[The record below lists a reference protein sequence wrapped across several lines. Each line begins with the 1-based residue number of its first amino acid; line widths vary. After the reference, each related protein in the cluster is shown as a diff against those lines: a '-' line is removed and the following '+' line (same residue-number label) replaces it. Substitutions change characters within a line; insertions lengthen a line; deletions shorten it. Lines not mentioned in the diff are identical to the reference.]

1 MSIKTKESFFKIL
14 SIVSGIE
21 LIGMSVLSVIYGIL
35 ILFGVNQAIP
45 SKIATINGSMSMSTN
60 NDAFVASPIV
70 YKANSGGIFIKIL
83 VLLIVAALVYGLIRL
98 AKYIFEQKDMSY
110 QQLIKRKKVY
120 LLLSIIT
127 AIGSLVNALFA
138 IFVFL
143 PIISMYILTEIN
155 DSEDEDDD
163 D

>member
-14 SIVSGIE
+14 SIVLGIE
-21 LIGMSVLSVIYGIL
+21 LIGISVLSVVYGIL

-45 SKIATINGSMSMSTN
+45 SKVATMYPLMSTS
-60 NDAFVASPIV
+60 DGLFGASQIV
-70 YKANSGGIFIKIL
+70 YKTNSEGIFIKFLI
-83 VLLIVAALVYGLIRL
+83 LLIVAALVYGFIRL
-98 AKYIFEQKDMSY
+98 AKYIFKQKDMSY

-120 LLLSIIT
+120 FLLSII
-127 AIGSLVNALFA
+127 AAVGSLVNALFA

>member
-1 MSIKTKESFFKIL
+1 MSIKAKESFFKVL
-14 SIVSGIE
+14 SIVLGIE
-21 LIGMSVLSVIYGIL
+21 LIGISALSVIQGIL
-35 ILFGVNQAIP
+35 ILFGVNLAIP
-45 SKIATINGSMSMSTN
+45 SKVATMNGSMSTN
-60 NDAFVASPIV
+60 NDVFGASQIV
-70 YKANSGGIFIKIL
+70 YKVNLGGIFIKFLI
-83 VLLIVAALVYGLIRL
+83 LLIVAALVYGLICL
-98 AKYIFEQKDMSY
+98 AKYIFKQKDMSY

-120 LLLSIIT
+120 FLLSIIA

>member
-21 LIGMSVLSVIYGIL
+21 LIGISALSVIYGIL
-35 ILFGVNQAIP
+35 ILFGVNIAIP
-45 SKIATINGSMSMSTN
+45 SKVATMTSSGSTS
-60 NDAFVASPIV
+60 DGLFGASQIV
-70 YKANSGGIFIKIL
+70 YKTNAEGIFIKFLI
-83 VLLIVAALVYGLIRL
+83 LLIVAALVYGFIRL
-98 AKYIFEQKDMSY
+98 AKYIFKQKDMSY

-120 LLLSIIT
+120 FLLSIIA